1 MIALLADPGA
11 AGAVERVAA
20 GCEEEGV
27 PLETA
32 IAEGERL
39 ELAREAARRSPLG
52 IGVGLDAGGGCIAL
66 AAAPGRAYVEGAA
79 DRSLGRAAGR
89 IAARRPF

>member
-1 MIALLADPGA
+1 
-11 AGAVERVAA
+11 
-20 GCEEEGV
+20 
-27 PLETA
+27 
-32 IAEGERL
+32 
-39 ELAREAARRSPLG
+39 LG

-89 IAARRPF
+89 IAARRPL